1 MQMKE
6 LQVRFFLVTNTHKYK
21 FTHKKICPTAI
32 LDYNNITSNFRINR
46 NKQNVNLK

>member
-21 FTHKKICPTAI
+21 FTHKKNMS
-32 LDYNNITSNFRINR
+32 YSNIG
-46 NKQNVNLK
+46 L